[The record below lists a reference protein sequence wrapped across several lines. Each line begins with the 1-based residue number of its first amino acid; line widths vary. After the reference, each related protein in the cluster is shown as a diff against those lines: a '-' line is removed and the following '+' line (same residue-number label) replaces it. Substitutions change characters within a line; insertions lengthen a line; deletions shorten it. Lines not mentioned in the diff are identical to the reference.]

1 MRTTFFAL
9 LVGAAAAGIAGAP
22 HTLYVI
28 ASAVPTVVP
37 ASTRPA
43 VVPTNPTLTTT
54 RPAVAMATH
63 PVAPTTRPVAV
74 AEPPPTRPALA
85 IEPATQPTVVAESP
99 ATRPALAI
107 KPATRPTPVVVDYTG
122 PAIRTLAQTLRTG
135 ESPLIIKAASDA
147 LASLGCE
154 SVPAL
159 TALLDDPDIT
169 VRLKVLEIAGQMSE
183 PRPAVPLIVRAM
195 RDQSLSVRLT
205 ALHQLSTWKT
215 VDAPAVIAAAEA
227 LDDPEPRIRR
237 EAEQYLD
244 DLGED
249 AAPAAPLLA
258 RSLDSRGIRLLTSIG
273 PRARAAMPA
282 LVSFY
287 GNKSNST
294 ADRVSAVA
302 AMARILTPAEPTT
315 QPVLSSAR

>member
-9 LVGAAAAGIAGAP
+9 MVAAAAAGIAGAP
-22 HTLYVI
+22 QTLYVV
-28 ASAVPTVVP
+28 APPAPTIVP

-43 VVPTNPTLTTT
+43 IVPINTTPATT
-54 RPAVAMATH
+54 RPVVALAIH
-63 PVAPTTRPVAV
+63 NVAPTTRPVS
-74 AEPPPTRPALA
+74 
-85 IEPATQPTVVAESP
+85 ATESP
-99 ATRPALAI
+99 ATRPVLAL
-107 KPATRPTPVVVDYTG
+107 KPAAPPAPVVIDYTG

-135 ESPLIIKAASDA
+135 ENPLIIKAASDA
-147 LASLGCE
+147 LASLGCQ
-154 SVPAL
+154 SIPAL

-169 VRLKVLEIAGQMSE
+169 VRLKVLEIAGQMSQT
-183 PRPAVPLIVRAM
+183 RPAVPLLIRALH
-195 RDQSLSVRLT
+195 DQSLSVRLT

-215 VDAPAVIAAAEA
+215 AEAPAVTAAAEA

-258 RSLDSRGIRLLTSIG
+258 RSLDSRGIHLLTSIG

-315 QPVLSSAR
+315 QPVLSSAH